1 MANILIRRAREL
13 YRWEEF
19 RQELEQTVCSL
30 GVATEKAVKI
40 RFLIAISDYVLTAPL
55 KKQLRLESSL

>member
-1 MANILIRRAREL
+1 LANILIRRAREL

-19 RQELEQTVCSL
+19 RQELEQTVYAL
-30 GVATEKAVKI
+30 DAATEKAVKI